1 MRTPVVV
8 CVDDEP
14 AILAALRRV
23 LRDEPYRVLTTERP
37 DEAMDWILA
46 ENADLVIAD
55 QRMPGLTGLQLL
67 ELVQACS
74 PSTFRVL
81 LSGQSDLSGIL
92 ETTKLAA
99 IQKLIRKP
107 WDSDELK
114 AGLRELLNA
123 SGPGT

>member
-1 MRTPVVV
+1 M
-8 CVDDEP
+8 
-14 AILAALRRV
+14 RRV

-55 QRMPGLTGLQLL
+55 QRMPGMTGLQLL

-74 PSTFRVL
+74 PATVRVL

-99 IQKLIRKP
+99 IQRLIRKP
-107 WDSDELK
+107 WDSEELRS
-114 AGLRELLNA
+114 GLRELLKRGA
-123 SGPGT
+123 